1 MFMYALRRKA
11 TGGHMQDLR
20 KALADIGSIRQQVAA
35 GTMFR
40 GYGPTVIAATG
51 LLAAV
56 TSTTQSLWLDS
67 PTNHPVAFLTTWAF
81 TAIASAAL
89 IGAEMIARTR
99 RHHGGLADAMLMN
112 AVEQA
117 LPAGVAG
124 AAIALVLIQFSPET
138 LWVLPGLWQILV
150 GLGIFASVRSLP
162 RAVAW
167 AGAWYV
173 AAGLVVLALSSQSQ
187 TLSPWAMGLPFVI
200 GQLLLAAILHLAF
213 GASDGE
219 S

>member
-1 MFMYALRRKA
+1 
-11 TGGHMQDLR
+11 MQDLH

-40 GYGPTVIAATG
+40 GFGPTVVAATG

-56 TSTTQSLWLDS
+56 TATVQSIWLDALGR
-67 PTNHPVAFLTTWAF
+67 HPVVFLAVWAA
-81 TAIASAAL
+81 TAAISAAL

-99 RHHGGLADAMLMN
+99 RHHGGLADAMLIN
-112 AVEQA
+112 AIEQA

-124 AAIALVLIQFSPET
+124 GAVALVLIQLAPET
-138 LWVLPGLWQILV
+138 LWVLPGLWQVLV

-167 AGAWYV
+167 AGTWYV
-173 AAGLVVLALSSQSQ
+173 AAGVVVLALSSQTQ
-187 TLSPWAMGLPFVI
+187 ALSPWAMGLPFVI
-200 GQLLLAAILHLAF
+200 GQLLLAAILHFAF
-213 GASDGE
+213 GAADGE
-219 S
+219 FAD

>member
-1 MFMYALRRKA
+1 M
-11 TGGHMQDLR
+11 HDLH
-20 KALADIGSIRQQVAA
+20 KALADIGSIRQQLAA

-40 GYGPTVIAATG
+40 GLGPAVVAATG
-51 LLAAV
+51 LLAAA
-56 TSTTQSLWLDS
+56 TTAAQSIWLQNA
-67 PTNHPVAFLTTWAF
+67 THHPLAFFAAWAG
-81 TAIASAAL
+81 TAFASAAL

-99 RHHGGLADAMLMN
+99 RHHAGLADAMLMN

-124 AAIALVLIQFSPET
+124 AAIAFVLIQFAPET
-138 LWVLPGLWQILV
+138 LWMLPGLWQILV

-162 RAVAW
+162 RAVGL

-173 AAGLVVLALSSQSQ
+173 AAGVFVLAMSSQTQ
-187 TLSPWAMGLPFVI
+187 ALSPWTMGLPFVV

-213 GASDGE
+213 GGHDGE
-219 S
+219 YAD

>member
-1 MFMYALRRKA
+1 
-11 TGGHMQDLR
+11 MQDLH
-20 KALADIGSIRQQVAA
+20 KALADIGSIRQQLAA

-40 GYGPTVIAATG
+40 GYGPAVVAMTG
-51 LLAAV
+51 LLAAA
-56 TSTTQSLWLDS
+56 TATAQSVLLE
-67 PTNHPVAFLTTWAF
+67 HPGHHPLAFLAAWAA
-81 TAIASAAL
+81 TAAASAAL

-112 AVEQA
+112 AFEQA

-124 AAIALVLIQFSPET
+124 AAIALVLIQLAPET
-138 LWVLPGLWQILV
+138 LWVLPGLWQVLV

-167 AGAWYV
+167 AGTWYV
-173 AAGLVVLALSSQSQ
+173 AAGVLVLALSSQTQ
-187 TLSPWAMGLPFVI
+187 ALSPWAMGLPFVI
-200 GQLLLAAILHLAF
+200 GQLLLAAILHFSF

-219 S
+219 FAE

>member
-1 MFMYALRRKA
+1 
-11 TGGHMQDLR
+11 MQDLH

-40 GYGPTVIAATG
+40 GLGPTVVATTG
-51 LLAAV
+51 ALAAV
-56 TSTTQSLWLDS
+56 TATVQSLWLDGS
-67 PTNHPVAFLTTWAF
+67 HPVVFLAAWAI
-81 TAIASAAL
+81 TAGISAAL

-124 AAIALVLIQFSPET
+124 VAIALVLIQFAQDT
-138 LWVLPGLWQILV
+138 LWVLPGLWQVLV

-162 RAVAW
+162 RSVAW
-167 AGAWYV
+167 AGTWYV
-173 AAGLVVLALSSQSQ
+173 AAGLVVLALSSQTQ
-187 TLSPWAMGLPFVI
+187 TLSPWAMGAPFVV
-200 GQLLLAAILHLAF
+200 GQLLLGGILHFAF
-213 GASDGE
+213 GAGDDEFAG
-219 S
+219 

>member
-1 MFMYALRRKA
+1 
-11 TGGHMQDLR
+11 MQDLH

-40 GYGPTVIAATG
+40 GFGPTVVAATG

-56 TSTTQSLWLDS
+56 TATVQSIWLDALGR
-67 PTNHPVAFLTTWAF
+67 HPVVFLAVWAA
-81 TAIASAAL
+81 TAAISAAL

-99 RHHGGLADAMLMN
+99 RHHGGLADAMLIN
-112 AVEQA
+112 AIEQA

-124 AAIALVLIQFSPET
+124 GAVALVLIQLAPET
-138 LWVLPGLWQILV
+138 LWVLPGLWQVLV

-167 AGAWYV
+167 AGTWYV
-173 AAGLVVLALSSQSQ
+173 AAGVVVLALSSQTQ
-187 TLSPWAMGLPFVI
+187 ALSPWTMGLPFVI
-200 GQLLLAAILHLAF
+200 GQLLLAAILHFAF
-213 GASDGE
+213 GAADGE
-219 S
+219 FAD